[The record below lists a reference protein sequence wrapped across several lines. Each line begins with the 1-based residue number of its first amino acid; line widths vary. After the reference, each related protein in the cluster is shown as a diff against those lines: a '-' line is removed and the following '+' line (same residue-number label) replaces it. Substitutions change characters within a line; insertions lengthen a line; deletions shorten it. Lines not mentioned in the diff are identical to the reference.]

1 MSAESAKLVWTR
13 SGTSK
18 QEVVTVARRFRQD
31 WLSQSVETA
40 HVRFTGDLA
49 TALGD
54 LLAAA
59 QDKKGINLPIVR
71 LRASLGVRLDGLIA
85 LERDLGLT
93 PKAGNRPNWAVEMY
107 PPSDSDA
114 AVVQTVREVVKRWCL
129 DVLQPWAKEHAF
141 EELAGRVK
149 SAVVP
154 DNITVSPGNR
164 TLLRSN
170 GSPDFPLIA
179 REIGERLAGEALF
192 GDERGPCELVV
203 NPESTSSTVEL
214 MTPPQA
220 SVDGKAVFS
229 MVAQVTVVTVPYLSS
244 PLLKVGVAKRVW
256 AGRVPGNKPN
266 SPRNVT
272 GYVFSPGRPI
282 TPVRI
287 ERTKDGWQFGEDY
300 APLQLESNGVLPAAL
315 ADAVKERVPGETG
328 WWVGLPELTTLF
340 DYVRPRTVFEGDEFD
355 LLEAVTKR
363 LSNIVEK
370 SVEFTPHRIARGQ
383 TKSDVKMLTLADVGL
398 AGAALETNA
407 EEVEDDQLEDEAEQ
421 STEEAR
427 AAELAKY
434 REQNIRAL
442 QTVHADAV
450 PTLWSFGGTPEEQ
463 ELIRR
468 SVNTLFGDAIRVN
481 TEVLPPHTH
490 GLKADLPEAQ
500 SGSKA
505 RFEARLGAWKKAA
518 EAVKAAPGPRFA
530 LICAPDK
537 EGGKT
542 EDVVNYYA
550 GLHAMSAVGDA
561 NVHHLLPIAS
571 SDARDQKQHF
581 IHRLQSALLDVLL
594 AHSGIV
600 FGVRDFLTPLFGGNP
615 PKATYGIQA
624 VRSRARPF
632 SGESD
637 AYFFVVTRLLTESGV
652 TEVKFVYR
660 RGGQMAKSDWL
671 QLSAGLRWLATQRA
685 MPDGTEPWLKD
696 NFNQFVQEEL
706 GAIAKHDPRA
716 LVLIDWDNVAGLW
729 KGIRDEDLAAS
740 AEPRLGNANLARAFP
755 GMTLVRVRRGPSV
768 LSFRVAKTAI
778 YEAHRE
784 ESKEAT
790 GERYVDQ
797 YMTTTKLL
805 AELTKPE
812 VGARFGHFVASM
824 GYSKTAQFKRGF
836 SCYRSMPRMSP
847 VKGGGRDGKKAR
859 LFEKMTLRPADMD
872 AALPAPLDITVL
884 NCPSDVVP
892 ASVAMAVMGL
902 RLGYAHYND
911 WTALP
916 APLFFKRKIE
926 DYIIRYSPSEDV
938 AEEPEATVS
947 AEPAEAAAVSEAP
960 PDVET
965 PDTPLSQAVVQEILP
980 DPSVAGPTTEDPPF
994 KLALAE
1000 TPPPVALPVATNP
1013 LERAKSVEMPV
1024 LYDNADP
1031 KLTRLY
1037 EAMLQDDARVRVE
1050 LPTFVTSVSA
1060 FGEVEMSARQMRRLW
1075 DRMRD
1080 FGFVRKSG
1088 TSMPNPS
1095 HLTEWLTKRLQTPQ
1109 AGYSYHVLRLGGV
1122 FVLRPIRTIIERYNV
1137 TADEP
1142 LPLSPETFAELTD
1155 VAKWA
1160 CDVDDDDAVAWLLFS
1175 AAQFPGWGSARNI
1188 LNGIHSLP
1196 GPKSRE
1202 ACSYYL
1208 NCLEACTEAVSNRHL
1223 VGKNF
1228 PPILKKREPLWTFA
1242 NEVESPR
1249 VATALEAAQPLASRA
1264 AAPVAS
1270 VAPAEDEQAKTLP
1283 FASRPGSDSFESE
1296 LTAARSVLNAL
1307 ERQHNEILEGRRKEQ
1322 EGKALIE
1329 AVERRVAQALR
1340 GIEAQHPDVCLPSVS
1355 VAPALN
1361 VETMAAELEVVEGA
1375 LATVD
1380 LARQRSAAAES
1391 APLRP
1396 GASLAEKRQVAE
1408 RRTQALRELES
1419 ALDGLATAVR
1429 ACSVFQLAEV
1439 ASNDPTSA
1447 TEAVYA
1453 TAPAAS
1459 ATDAAPASNEVDV
1472 EPRRTVAATPE
1483 QRAVTSPAPVD
1494 QPELKTNAATVEE
1507 DRPVD
1512 TADVNQA
1519 EQEDDAEET
1528 VVIKSDCETALALP
1542 EVPTKTLLH
1551 LFERRRYSLA
1561 EVHVKA
1567 LALRLNQHPGFEAH
1581 QSVLLALART
1591 LSSLDCSFAIDPRLD
1606 ADLEGFITRNSGA
1619 AGPTCSQFFLA
1630 TGVLAAGLV
1639 TMLFEGHERD
1649 SHRWSVVGYLQGKF
1663 SGHPALEAL
1672 VEHALD
1678 LHQTGFVL
1686 SREAVAASRVGASR
1700 ALDAE
1705 LKRMRECAKT
1715 WSYDNALHS
1724 AWPSRPLRQIHEEMF
1739 SSRYVIGKA
1748 LTDIHAGNFQQV
1760 RAAQVELKRKFD
1772 KPVQTL
1778 EEVARRFRAHMP
1790 DGKLRLWFLENI
1802 AATSDFV
1809 AKVLDLVER
1818 SEKPRAGLPQN
1829 LQEYLE
1835 RLYSKTANARRELE
1849 AQAPEQSLEQL
1860 YASSANK
1867 VLAGV
1872 LRLFDDQPPAA
1883 CVPDDLQRLLVPLP
1897 MDRSLLPSMTAR
1909 GDIATHAPL
1918 CTPEEVLACTKVLA
1932 DEALELDSRSVNDEE
1947 KGLHPVLREAAR
1959 QHVESTRFLPAFLIE
1974 RARPGMFG
1982 TGEQSLSAMHQRAK
1996 TSLDAELYEARQR
2009 VAHAMALSAL
2019 HTAEANKM
2027 LRLIEDIRTANNA
2040 QKASIGHPD
2049 CASALYPD
2057 FPHARAVLRRSVL
2070 DVLDARLTESSAKLQ
2085 AQLDAFEST
2094 SGIEAARDIARVREM
2109 LAAQN
2114 ASSLR
2119 GAHDAFRMLMST
2131 GRLPP
2136 PQATQT
2142 NVADDFENFVRTLKT
2157 DLRVNKNVLDALL
2170 QKLKAPEEDGQAPW
2184 LAALTGAQRGE
2195 AAAIIELWLKAFVAG
2210 GNVEEPLQSF
2220 CRALGL
2226 ASAPLAK
2233 YDATYRNARVGFYF
2247 QNPPFALDG
2256 EISFLP
2262 PELGSR
2268 AKHVDG
2274 VVLTARPTMQDIR
2287 QAAADYEASPALIL
2301 ARATLTLEDR
2311 AKASPRCKALL
2322 LDDDLIAYL
2331 ALHPG
2336 SRVKRLLSVAL
2347 LTYTTNPYQDY
2358 GEPVPPEM
2366 FVGRDA
2372 ELRKLRDVKSAAVL
2386 YGGRRLGKSSLL
2398 DKIEREERATKSKA
2412 AVYLSMDPVKFADAN
2427 HVFASWKLLYSKLVQ
2442 EGIIP
2447 ASPSE
2452 PSKWHAISSWL
2463 EKELPQSKNLRSC
2476 YLLLDEADEL
2486 MGRELNAAPGSES
2499 FVAGLQQLCEAIRG
2513 SFHLRYVIAG
2523 LHNVARMSTEA
2534 NSPLGKAE
2542 PIALEPFSSP
2552 EDIQRG
2558 VELIVR
2564 PMAALGFYFDKGS
2577 EDLPLRILSV
2587 CNFYPAFI
2595 QMYCQA
2601 LLMRLYN
2608 ARQERKP
2615 PYFISAKDLDAV
2627 ERDGE
2632 LLSNLQSKF
2641 ELNLNLDKRYKA
2653 IALILADAYYD
2664 QSDAGEVTG
2673 LATPDIKERC
2683 EVFAAPH
2690 FQKTGAGV
2698 YEALLDEM
2706 RKLNVV
2712 ERVGSHYVLRN
2723 PNVAMMMGD
2732 RERITYHVQEL
2743 AQVPP
2748 ERSRNQSERRIFI
2761 VRNGQRVIFPFP
2773 AGWVRTALEGGDG
2786 DLMVLVGN
2794 GLSGL
2799 NAISRLEDEWELG
2812 HDGRYV
2818 VKALPTLQ
2826 TAETYLRKF
2835 RANTGLRRFVAVTP
2849 TGWKVE
2855 SLHDYA
2861 SLAAK
2866 QKVRL
2871 ALIATPD
2878 RAFQLAQ
2885 QIHMGEFGTL
2895 FNGSTSLPKARV
2907 VPVPSWNEDAI
2918 HFALGE
2924 NLEVAESADAC
2935 RGVLDATCGF
2945 TADVEQLCSRTL
2957 TVADAKNAFAAAQKA
2972 VPTFEALLSRMSFPT
2987 AITMPDREQIKS
2999 FLQLVDDGVEKKSA
3013 DLDSAMAVA
3022 KLSEAMFTFIVWMG
3036 LVQDGPRNSWCVP
3049 RLVRAVLK

>member
-1 MSAESAKLVWTR
+1 MSADSAKLVWTR

-18 QEVVTVARRFRQD
+18 QEVVAVARRFRQD

-59 QDKKGINLPIVR
+59 KDKKGINLPIVR

-114 AVVQTVREVVKRWCL
+114 AVVQRVREVMKRWCL
-129 DVLQPWAKEHAF
+129 DVLQPWAKDHAF

-149 SAVVP
+149 SAVLP
-154 DNITVSPGNR
+154 DNITVSPANR
-164 TLLRSN
+164 ALLRSN
-170 GSPDFPLIA
+170 GGPDFQIIA
-179 REIGERLAGEALF
+179 REIGERLAGETLF
-192 GDERGPCELVV
+192 GEERGLCELVV
-203 NPESTSSTVEL
+203 NPESTSNTVEL

-220 SVDGKAVFS
+220 SIDGKTVFS

-256 AGRVPGNKPN
+256 AARVPGNKPN

-300 APLQLESNGVLPAAL
+300 APLQLESNGVLPAVL
-315 ADAVKERVPGETG
+315 ADAVKERTPGDAG

-340 DYVRPRTVFEGDEFD
+340 DYVSPRTVFEGDEFD

-363 LSNIVEK
+363 LSNIVEE
-370 SVEFTPHRIARGQ
+370 SVEFTPHKIVRGQ

-398 AGAALETNA
+398 AGAALDTDA
-407 EEVEDDQLEDEAEQ
+407 EEAEDDQLEDEVEQ

-442 QTVHADAV
+442 RTVHADAV

-463 ELIRR
+463 ELVRR
-468 SVNTLFGDAIRVN
+468 SVSALFGDAIRVN
-481 TEVLPPHTH
+481 TEVLPPQTH

-500 SGSKA
+500 SSSKA

-518 EAVKAAPGPRFA
+518 EAVKGAPGPRFA

-537 EGGKT
+537 EGGKA

-561 NVHHLLPIAS
+561 NVHHVLPITS

-600 FGVRDFLTPLFGGNP
+600 FGVREFLTPLFGGSP

-637 AYFFVVTRLLTESGV
+637 AYFFVVTRLLTDSGV

-660 RGGQMAKSDWL
+660 RGGQVAKSEWL
-671 QLSAGLRWLATQRA
+671 QLSAGLRWLATQRS
-685 MPDGTEPWLKD
+685 MTDGTEPWLKD
-696 NFNQFVQEEL
+696 NFNQFVMEEL
-706 GAIAKHDPRA
+706 GAIAKHDARA

-729 KGIRDEDLAAS
+729 KGIRDEDLVAG
-740 AEPRLGNANLARAFP
+740 AEPRLGTANLARAFP
-755 GMTLVRVRRGPSV
+755 SMTLVRVRRGPSV

-778 YEAHRE
+778 YEALRE
-784 ESKEAT
+784 DSKEAT

-797 YMTTTKLL
+797 YVTTTKLL
-805 AELTKPE
+805 AELTKPAT
-812 VGARFGHFVASM
+812 GARFGHFVASM

-884 NCPSDVVP
+884 NCPSDVAP
-892 ASVAMAVMGL
+892 ASVAMVVMGL

-926 DYIIRYSPSEDV
+926 DYIIRYSPFEDV
-938 AEEPEATVS
+938 AEEPETTVS
-947 AEPAEAAAVSEAP
+947 AEPAEAAAASEP
-960 PDVET
+960 PLDVEA
-965 PDTPLSQAVVQEILP
+965 PDTPLSQAVVQEVLP
-980 DPSVAGPTTEDPPF
+980 EQPVAGSATEDQPF

-1000 TPPPVALPVATNP
+1000 PPSPVATQIAANP
-1013 LERAKSVEMPV
+1013 LDRAKSVEMPV
-1024 LYDNADP
+1024 LYDNADQ

-1037 EAMLQDDARVRVE
+1037 EAMLQGDARVRVE
-1050 LPTFVTSVSA
+1050 LPTFVTSETA
-1060 FGEVEMSARQMRRLW
+1060 FGEVEVSARQMRRLW

-1080 FGFVRKSG
+1080 FGFVRKVG
-1088 TSMPNPS
+1088 ASMPNPS

-1155 VAKWA
+1155 VAEWA
-1160 CDVDDDDAVAWLLFS
+1160 CDVDDDDAVAWLLFA

-1202 ACSYYL
+1202 ACAYYL
-1208 NCLEACTEAVSNRHL
+1208 NCFEACTEAVNNKHL

-1228 PPILKKREPLWTFA
+1228 PPILKKREPLSA
-1242 NEVESPR
+1242 SAGVAELPR
-1249 VATALEAAQPLASRA
+1249 VATALEDVQPSTS
-1264 AAPVAS
+1264 PTTDYVAS
-1270 VAPAEDEQAKTLP
+1270 VDSAEDEAAKAFPFTL
-1283 FASRPGSDSFESE
+1283 RPGSDSFESDLAE
-1296 LTAARSVLNAL
+1296 ARSVLDEL
-1307 ERQHNEILEGRRKEQ
+1307 ERQHQEILEGRRQEQ
-1322 EGKALIE
+1322 EGKALVE
-1329 AVERRVAQALR
+1329 AVKRRAEQALQR
-1340 GIEAQHPDVCLPSVS
+1340 IEAQRPDICLPSVS
-1355 VAPALN
+1355 IAHALS

-1380 LARQRSAAAES
+1380 LARQRSAEAES

-1396 GASLAEKRQVAE
+1396 GASLAEKRQAAE
-1408 RRTQALRELES
+1408 RRTQALHELES
-1419 ALDGLATAVR
+1419 ALDELATAIR
-1429 ACSVFQLAEV
+1429 ACSTFQLTEV
-1439 ASNDPTSA
+1439 ANSA
-1447 TEAVYA
+1447 
-1453 TAPAAS
+1453 PAS
-1459 ATDAAPASNEVDV
+1459 ATTEVSSTAPVAPDDGTTPPANEAAV
-1472 EPRRTVAATPE
+1472 EPKPTAVAIPE
-1483 QRAVTSPAPVD
+1483 QEALPPPVPAGERKFDTDAVAVEGGSRA
-1494 QPELKTNAATVEE
+1494 EE
-1507 DRPVD
+1507 
-1512 TADVNQA
+1512 ADVDQA
-1519 EQEDDAEET
+1519 EQEDDVEET
-1528 VVIKSDCETALALP
+1528 LVIKSDSETALVLP
-1542 EVPTKTLLH
+1542 EGPTKTLLH

-1567 LALRLNQHPGFEAH
+1567 LALRLNQHPAFEAH

-1606 ADLEGFITRNSGA
+1606 ADLEGFIARNGGA
-1619 AGPTCSQFFLA
+1619 ASPTCSQFYLA
-1630 TGVLAAGLV
+1630 TGVLAAGIV
-1639 TMLFEGHERD
+1639 TLLFEGHERD
-1649 SHRWSVVGYLQGKF
+1649 SRWSVVGFLQGKF
-1663 SGHPALEAL
+1663 SGHPALEGL
-1672 VEHALD
+1672 VEHVLD

-1686 SREAVAASRVGASR
+1686 TREAVAASRVGASR
-1700 ALDAE
+1700 ALEAE
-1705 LKRMRECAKT
+1705 LKRMRERAKN
-1715 WSYDNALHS
+1715 WSSDSALYS
-1724 AWPSRPLRQIHEEMF
+1724 AWPSRPLRQIHDEMF

-1748 LTDIHAGNFQQV
+1748 LADIHSGNFQQV
-1760 RAAQVELKRKFD
+1760 RAAQSELKRKFD
-1772 KPVQTL
+1772 KPLQTL
-1778 EEVARRFRAHMP
+1778 EEVARRFRAHLP
-1790 DGKLRLWFLENI
+1790 DGKLRLWVIDNI
-1802 AATSDFV
+1802 AATATFV
-1809 AKVLDLVER
+1809 SKVLDLVER
-1818 SEKPRAGLPQN
+1818 SEKPRAGLPHN

-1835 RLYSKTANARRELE
+1835 RLYAKTADARQELE
-1849 AQAPEQSLEQL
+1849 AQVPEQPLEKL
-1860 YASSANK
+1860 YVTSASR
-1867 VLAGV
+1867 VLDGV
-1872 LRLFDDQPPAA
+1872 QRLFDDQPPAA

-1897 MDRSLLPSMTAR
+1897 MDRSLLPAMTPR
-1909 GDIATHAPL
+1909 GDSAAHAPL
-1918 CTPEEVLACTKVLA
+1918 CTAEEVLACTRALA
-1932 DEALELDSRSVNDEE
+1932 DEALELDSRSVDDED

-1959 QHVESTRFLPAFLIE
+1959 QHVESTRYLPAFLIE

-1982 TGEQSLSAMHQRAK
+1982 TGEQSLSAMHQRAR
-1996 TSLDAELYEARQR
+1996 TNLDAELYEARQR

-2019 HTAEANKM
+2019 HTTEANKM

-2040 QKASIGHPD
+2040 PKASIGHPD

-2057 FPHARAVLRRSVL
+2057 FPYARAVLRRSVL

-2085 AQLDAFEST
+2085 AQLDAFEAT

-2119 GAHDAFRMLMST
+2119 GAYDAFRMLSST

-2142 NVADDFENFVRTLKT
+2142 NVAEDYESFVRSLKT
-2157 DLRVNKNVLDALL
+2157 DLRVNKNVLDVLL

-2184 LAALTGAQRGE
+2184 LASLTGAERAE
-2195 AAAIIELWLKAFVAG
+2195 AASIIELWLKVFVGG
-2210 GNVEEPLQSF
+2210 GNVEEPLQAL
-2220 CRALGL
+2220 CRTLGL
-2226 ASAPLAK
+2226 ASAPASK
-2233 YDATYRNARVGFYF
+2233 YDTTYRNARVGFYF
-2247 QNPPFALDG
+2247 QEPPFALDG

-2274 VVLTARPTMQDIR
+2274 VVLTSRPSVQEIR

-2301 ARATLTLEDR
+2301 ARTTLNLEDR

-2322 LDDDLIAYL
+2322 IDDDLIAYV

-2336 SRVKRLLSVAL
+2336 NRVKRLLSIAL

-2358 GEPVPPEM
+2358 GEPVPREM

-2398 DKIEREERATKSKA
+2398 DKIEREERATKGKA
-2412 AVYLSMDPVKFADAN
+2412 AVYLSMDPVKFEAN
-2427 HVFASWKLLYSKLVQ
+2427 HVFASWKLLYTKLVQ
-2442 EGIIP
+2442 EGVI
-2447 ASPSE
+2447 SPSTSE
-2452 PSKWHAISSWL
+2452 PSKWQAISSWL
-2463 EKELPQSKNLRSC
+2463 EKEFQQSKSLHSC

-2486 MGRELNAAPGSES
+2486 MGKELNAAPGSES
-2499 FVAGLQQLCEAIRG
+2499 FVAGLQQLCETVRN

-2587 CNFYPAFI
+2587 YNFYPAFI

-2615 PYFISAKDLDAV
+2615 PYFISSKDLDAV

-2632 LLSNLQSKF
+2632 LLSNLQTKF

-2673 LATPDIKERC
+2673 LATPDIKER
-2683 EVFAAPH
+2683 
-2690 FQKTGAGV
+2690 
-2698 YEALLDEM
+2698 
-2706 RKLNVV
+2706 
-2712 ERVGSHYVLRN
+2712 
-2723 PNVAMMMGD
+2723 
-2732 RERITYHVQEL
+2732 
-2743 AQVPP
+2743 
-2748 ERSRNQSERRIFI
+2748 
-2761 VRNGQRVIFPFP
+2761 
-2773 AGWVRTALEGGDG
+2773 
-2786 DLMVLVGN
+2786 
-2794 GLSGL
+2794 
-2799 NAISRLEDEWELG
+2799 
-2812 HDGRYV
+2812 
-2818 VKALPTLQ
+2818 
-2826 TAETYLRKF
+2826 
-2835 RANTGLRRFVAVTP
+2835 
-2849 TGWKVE
+2849 
-2855 SLHDYA
+2855 
-2861 SLAAK
+2861 
-2866 QKVRL
+2866 
-2871 ALIATPD
+2871 
-2878 RAFQLAQ
+2878 
-2885 QIHMGEFGTL
+2885 
-2895 FNGSTSLPKARV
+2895 
-2907 VPVPSWNEDAI
+2907 
-2918 HFALGE
+2918 
-2924 NLEVAESADAC
+2924 
-2935 RGVLDATCGF
+2935 
-2945 TADVEQLCSRTL
+2945 
-2957 TVADAKNAFAAAQKA
+2957 
-2972 VPTFEALLSRMSFPT
+2972 
-2987 AITMPDREQIKS
+2987 
-2999 FLQLVDDGVEKKSA
+2999 
-3013 DLDSAMAVA
+3013 
-3022 KLSEAMFTFIVWMG
+3022 
-3036 LVQDGPRNSWCVP
+3036 
-3049 RLVRAVLK
+3049 

>member
-1 MSAESAKLVWTR
+1 MSADSAKLVWTR
-13 SGTSK
+13 SGSTK
-18 QEVVTVARRFRQD
+18 QEVLAVARRFRSD

-40 HVRFTGDLA
+40 HLRFTGALA
-49 TALGD
+49 AALGD
-54 LLAAA
+54 LLSAAK
-59 QDKKGINLPIVR
+59 DKKGINLPIVR

-85 LERDLGLT
+85 LERDLGLAPRT
-93 PKAGNRPNWAVEMY
+93 GNSPNWAVEMY
-107 PPSDSDA
+107 RPSDSDA
-114 AVVQTVREVVKRWCL
+114 VVVQTVREVVRRWCV

-141 EELAGRVK
+141 EDLAGRVK
-149 SAVVP
+149 SAVLP
-154 DNITVSPGNR
+154 DNITISPAQR
-164 TLLRSN
+164 SLLRTT
-170 GSPDFPLIA
+170 GSPDFQIIA

-203 NPESTSSTVEL
+203 NAESAGNTVEL
-214 MTPPQA
+214 MTAPQK
-220 SVDGKAVFS
+220 SVDGKSVFS

-256 AGRVPGNKPN
+256 ASRVPGNKPN
-266 SPRNVT
+266 APRNVT
-272 GYVFSPGRPI
+272 GYVFGPGRPI
-282 TPVRI
+282 TPIRL
-287 ERTKDGWQFGEDY
+287 ERTKDAWQLGDDY
-300 APLQLESNGVLPAAL
+300 APLLLESNGELPTAIS
-315 ADAVKERVPGETG
+315 DAVKRQTPGESG

-340 DYVRPRTVFEGDEFD
+340 DYVSPRTVFEGDEFD

-363 LSNIVEK
+363 LTSIVEE
-370 SVEFTPHRIARGQ
+370 SVEFTAHKIPRGQ
-383 TKSDVKMLTLADVGL
+383 AKSDVKMLTLADVGL
-398 AGAALETNA
+398 AGAALDDEP
-407 EEVEDDQLEDEAEQ
+407 EEVDDDQLDDEAEQ
-421 STEEAR
+421 STGEVR

-442 QTVHADAV
+442 RTVHPNTT

-463 ELIRR
+463 DLIRR
-468 SVNTLFGDAIRVN
+468 SVSALFGDAVLVN
-481 TEVLPPHTH
+481 TEVLPPQTH
-490 GLKADLPEAQ
+490 GLKADLPESQ
-500 SGSKA
+500 SSSKA

-518 EAVKAAPGPRFA
+518 ETVKAADGPRFA
-530 LICAPDK
+530 LICASDK

-550 GLHAMSAVGDA
+550 GLHAMCAVGDA
-561 NVHHLLPIAS
+561 NVHHVLPIAS
-571 SDARDQKQHF
+571 SDVRDQRQHF

-600 FGVRDFLTPLFGGNP
+600 FGVRDFLTPLFAGNP

-652 TEVKFVYR
+652 TEVKFVHR
-660 RGGQMAKSDWL
+660 RGGQLAKSDWL
-671 QLSAGLRWLATQRA
+671 QLSAGLRWLATQRS
-685 MPDGTEPWLKD
+685 MTDGTEPWLKD

-729 KGIRDEDLAAS
+729 KGVRDEDLAAS
-740 AEPRLGNANLARAFP
+740 PEPRLEKANIARAFP
-755 GMTLVRVRRGPSV
+755 HLSLVRVRRGPSV
-768 LSFRVAKTAI
+768 LSFRAAKTAI
-778 YEAHRE
+778 YEALRE
-784 ESKEAT
+784 DSGEAT

-797 YMTTTKLL
+797 YITTTKLL
-805 AELTKPE
+805 AELTKPAA
-812 VGARFGHFVASM
+812 GARFGHFVASM
-824 GYSKTAQFKRGF
+824 GYSKSAQFKRGF
-836 SCYRSMPRMSP
+836 SCYRPMPRMSP
-847 VKGGGRDGKKAR
+847 VKGGGRDGRKAR
-859 LFEKMTLRPADMD
+859 LFEKITLRPADMD

-884 NCPSDVVP
+884 NCPSDVTP
-892 ASVAMAVMGL
+892 ANVALAVMGL

-926 DYIIRYSPSEDV
+926 DYIIRYSTFEDGSG
-938 AEEPEATVS
+938 EPEGTAS
-947 AEPAEAAAVSEAP
+947 AEPTETTPAPEVSSDAEA
-960 PDVET
+960 
-965 PDTPLSQAVVQEILP
+965 PDTPLSQAVVQEVLP
-980 DPSVAGPTTEDPPF
+980 E
-994 KLALAE
+994 
-1000 TPPPVALPVATNP
+1000 PPVAASTAYDEPLRLSLADSLPAPVIAANP

-1024 LYDNADP
+1024 LYVNADQ

-1050 LPTFVTSVSA
+1050 LPTFVTPESA
-1060 FGEVEMSARQMRRLW
+1060 FGEVEVSGRQMRRLW

-1080 FGFVRKSG
+1080 FGFVRKVG
-1088 TSMPNPS
+1088 ASMPNPS
-1095 HLTEWLTKRLQTPQ
+1095 HLTDWMTKRLQTPQ

-1122 FVLRPIRTIIERYNV
+1122 FVLRPIRNIIERYNV

-1155 VAKWA
+1155 VAQWA
-1160 CDVDDDDAVAWLLFS
+1160 CNVDDDDAVAWLLFA

-1188 LNGIHSLP
+1188 LNGIRSLP
-1196 GPKSRE
+1196 GPQSRE
-1202 ACSYYL
+1202 ACAYYL
-1208 NCLEACTEAVSNRHL
+1208 SCFEACTEAVSNKHL

-1228 PPILKKREPLWTFA
+1228 PPIQKRRQPLSDFGGIT
-1242 NEVESPR
+1242 ELPR
-1249 VATALEAAQPLASRA
+1249 ASMALESAQALADLA
-1264 AAPVAS
+1264 AADVVAS
-1270 VAPAEDEQAKTLP
+1270 VELAQSAPESPSPYGLK
-1283 FASRPGSDSFESE
+1283 PGSESFESE
-1296 LTAARSVLNAL
+1296 LAEARIAL
-1307 ERQHNEILEGRRKEQ
+1307 DELEQQHIRILESRRREHEHKER
-1322 EGKALIE
+1322 AD
-1329 AVERRVAQALR
+1329 AVKRRAEQVLQ
-1340 GIEAQHPDVCLPSVS
+1340 GIEAQRPDVNLPSV
-1355 VAPALN
+1355 ALAQ
-1361 VETMAAELEVVEGA
+1361 EFAAEAVVAGLESVERA
-1375 LATVD
+1375 LAEVD
-1380 LARQRSAAAES
+1380 RAREKSAEAES
-1391 APLRP
+1391 SPLRP

-1408 RRTQALRELES
+1408 RRNQALQALES
-1419 ALDGLATAVR
+1419 ALEGLAVAVR
-1429 ACSVFQLAEV
+1429 ACTAFVLADAATGGSTP
-1439 ASNDPTSA
+1439 ASTD
-1447 TEAVYA
+1447 A
-1453 TAPAAS
+1453 TAAALAMPAVDGD
-1459 ATDAAPASNEVDV
+1459 TNAAGGGALLGQE
-1472 EPRRTVAATPE
+1472 VAATSTE
-1483 QRAVTSPAPVD
+1483 LEALQTLHPAG
-1494 QPELKTNAATVEE
+1494 ESERKIGGA
-1507 DRPVD
+1507 
-1512 TADVNQA
+1512 TADENRSVEGTNTD
-1519 EQEDDAEET
+1519 EVEPEDDVQET
-1528 VVIKSDCETALALP
+1528 LVIQSGCETALVLP
-1542 EVPTKTLLH
+1542 EGPTKTLLH

-1567 LALRLNQHPGFEAH
+1567 LALRLNQHPVFEAH
-1581 QSVLLALART
+1581 QAVLLALART

-1606 ADLEGFITRNSGA
+1606 TDLEGFITRNPG
-1619 AGPTCSQFFLA
+1619 TVSQHCLQFYLA
-1630 TGVLAAGLV
+1630 TGVLAAGIV

-1649 SHRWSVVGYLQGKF
+1649 NRWSVVGYLQDKF

-1672 VEHALD
+1672 VEHMVG
-1678 LHQTGFVL
+1678 LHQTGLVL
-1686 SREAVAASRVGASR
+1686 TREAVAASRVGASR
-1700 ALDAE
+1700 ALEAE
-1705 LKRMRECAKT
+1705 LKRMQERAKHWGT
-1715 WSYDNALHS
+1715 DSTLYT
-1724 AWPSRPLRQIHEEMF
+1724 AWPSRPLRQIHDEMF

-1748 LTDIHAGNFQQV
+1748 LSDIAAGNFQQV
-1760 RAAQVELKRKFD
+1760 RATYSELKRKFE
-1772 KPVQTL
+1772 KPLPTL
-1778 EEVARRFRAHMP
+1778 EEVARRFRAHLP
-1790 DGKLRLWFLENI
+1790 DGKLRVWFMENI
-1802 AATSDFV
+1802 AATAAFV
-1809 AKVLDLVER
+1809 SKVLDLVER
-1818 SEKPRAGLPQN
+1818 SEKPRANLRQN
-1829 LQEYLE
+1829 LQVY
-1835 RLYSKTANARRELE
+1835 
-1849 AQAPEQSLEQL
+1849 LEQL
-1860 YASSANK
+1860 YAKTAAASMELKAQTPEKPLERLYAASAGK
-1867 VLAGV
+1867 VLDGV

-1897 MDRSLLPSMTAR
+1897 MDRSLLPAMTAR
-1909 GDIATHAPL
+1909 GDAATHAPL
-1918 CTPEEVLACTKVLA
+1918 CTPEEVLTCTKTLA
-1932 DEALELDSRSVNDEE
+1932 DEALELDSRSVDDED

-1974 RARPGMFG
+1974 RTLPGTFG
-1982 TGEQSLSAMHQRAK
+1982 TGEQSLTAMHQRAR

-2040 QKASIGHPD
+2040 PKASIGHPD

-2057 FPHARAVLRRSVL
+2057 FPHARAALRRSVL
-2070 DVLDARLTESSAKLQ
+2070 DVLDARLSESSAKLQ
-2085 AQLDAFEST
+2085 AQLEAFEAT

-2119 GAHDAFRMLMST
+2119 GAYDAFRMLSAT

-2136 PQATQT
+2136 PQAAQAS
-2142 NVADDFENFVRTLKT
+2142 VADDYENFVRSVKA
-2157 DLRVNKNVLDALL
+2157 DLRVNKGVLDALL
-2170 QKLKAPEEDGQAPW
+2170 RELNAPQKDGQAPW
-2184 LAALTGAQRGE
+2184 LASLNETEKTE
-2195 AAAIIELWLKAFVAG
+2195 AAAFIEHWVKVFVG
-2210 GNVEEPLQSF
+2210 SNTEEALQAF
-2220 CRALGL
+2220 CRSLGL
-2226 ASAPLAK
+2226 ASSPAAR

-2247 QNPPFALDG
+2247 QAPPFALDG
-2256 EISFLP
+2256 EIAFLP

-2274 VVLTARPTMQDIR
+2274 VVLTNRPSVQEIR
-2287 QAAADYEASPALIL
+2287 QAAADYEASPAFIL
-2301 ARATLTLEDR
+2301 SRTTLSLEDR

-2322 LDDDLIAYL
+2322 IDDDLIAYL

-2336 SRVKRLLSVAL
+2336 NRVKRLLAIAL

-2398 DKIEREERATKSKA
+2398 DKIEREERATKGKA
-2412 AVYLSMDPVKFADAN
+2412 AVYLSMDPVKFETN
-2427 HVFASWKLLYSKLVQ
+2427 HVLASWKLLYTKLVQ
-2442 EGIIP
+2442 EGIVSPTP
-2447 ASPSE
+2447 AE
-2452 PSKWHAISSWL
+2452 MNKWQLISGWL
-2463 EKELPQSKNLRSC
+2463 EKELQQSKSLRSC

-2486 MGRELNAAPGSES
+2486 MGKELNAAPGSES
-2499 FVAGLQQLCEAIRG
+2499 FVAGLQQLCEAIRN
-2513 SFHLRYVIAG
+2513 SFQLRYVIAG

-2615 PYFISAKDLDAV
+2615 PYSISSKDLDAV

-2632 LLSNLQSKF
+2632 LLSNLQTKF

-2664 QSDAGEVTG
+2664 QSDTGEVTG
-2673 LATPDIKERC
+2673 LTTPDIKERC
-2683 EVFAAPH
+2683 EVYAGPH
-2690 FQKTGAGV
+2690 FQRTGAGV

-2723 PNVAMMMGD
+2723 PNIAMMMGD
-2732 RERITYHVQEL
+2732 RERITYHIQEL

-2748 ERSRNQSERRIFI
+2748 EQSRNQSERRIPL
-2761 VRNGQRVIFPFP
+2761 VRHGQKVIFPFP
-2773 AGWVRTALEGGDG
+2773 AGWVRSALEGGDG
-2786 DLMVLVGN
+2786 ELLVLAGN
-2794 GLSGL
+2794 GQSGL
-2799 NAISRLEDEWELG
+2799 NTISRLEDEWELG

-2835 RANTGLRRFVAVTP
+2835 RANAGLKRFVAVTP

-2855 SLHDYA
+2855 GLHDYA

-2866 QKVRL
+2866 QKLRL

-2878 RAFQLAQ
+2878 RALQLAQ
-2885 QIHMGEFGTL
+2885 LIEDGAFGTL
-2895 FNGSTSLPKARV
+2895 FSGSTSLPRARV

-2918 HFALGE
+2918 HFQLGE
-2924 NLEVAESADAC
+2924 NLEVAESIDAC
-2935 RGVLDATCGF
+2935 REVLDATCGF
-2945 TADVEQLCSRTL
+2945 TVDVEQLCSRKLTL
-2957 TVADAKNAFAAAQKA
+2957 THARNAFAEAQKA
-2972 VPTFEALLSRMSFPT
+2972 VPTFDALLMRIAMPT
-2987 AITMPDREQIKS
+2987 AITLPGREQIKS
-2999 FLQLVDDGVEKKSA
+2999 FLQLIDGGVEKKSA
-3013 DLDSAMAVA
+3013 DLESALALA
-3022 KLSEAMFTFIVWMG
+3022 KLSQPMFNFIVWMG
-3036 LVQDGPRNSWCVP
+3036 LVQDGPRNTWVVP
-3049 RLVRAVLK
+3049 RLVGATLK